1 MNSELAKNLKF
12 SQVDGSDK
20 TRVVEEVALS
30 RNSRYADFF
39 FTHAFTDMAKRS
51 INHLTY
57 RFARL
62 IHQPF
67 VFIFF
72 LAMHPMAMSL
82 FYLKVIMMVITTC

>member
-57 RFARL
+57 RFVRE
-62 IHQPF
+62 
-67 VFIFF
+67 
-72 LAMHPMAMSL
+72 
-82 FYLKVIMMVITTC
+82 FYQLLNF